1 MLQEDDFRFILIVMK
16 AESYHEAFSE
26 MNDNQA
32 QELNRLIEE
41 SESAY
46 IEESES
52 AYEEGFQELKSD
64 FEARY
69 DVDELEK
76 NIEAGIFNY

>member
-32 QELNRLIEE
+32 QELNSL
-41 SESAY
+41 

>member
-46 IEESES
+46 
-52 AYEEGFQELKSD
+52 EEGFQELKSD